1 MPARQGHRRR
11 LMTIRIVLAALAVWG
26 AAPAPAHAQGAWK
39 PEKTVEIIAPS
50 GPAGT
55 TDRTARVIQRI
66 LQKYKM
72 VDVAV
77 NVVNKPGG
85 SGTIGYT
92 YLNQHPG
99 DGHYFI
105 IGTSG
110 SISNYIVGTVPFN
123 HTDFTSLAMLFDEW
137 MSVNVQA
144 GSSIR
149 SGRELLDR
157 LRPNPDA
164 LPFGISTSR
173 SGGNFTSLMTILR
186 AGGIDI
192 KRVRTVIFQGGGATT
207 QALLGGHVEAINT
220 GPGNMVEFLKAGK
233 LRTLATSGPKRLWGP
248 FASVPTWREQGAP
261 AEAGSWRGIQ
271 GPKGMTPA
279 QTAFWDGIFRKLVQ
293 TEDWKKDLE
302 DNFWVDAYAP
312 ASEAKRI
319 FDREFEE
326 FRAILTELGMA
337 K

>member
-1 MPARQGHRRR
+1 MRNIPKSCP
-11 LMTIRIVLAALAVWG
+11 VAALIACLLLA
-26 AAPAPAHAQGAWK
+26 AAPASAQWK
-39 PEKTVEIIAPS
+39 PEKAIEIIAPS

-55 TDRTARVIQRI
+55 TDRTARVIARI
-66 LQKYKM
+66 LQQYKL
-72 VDVAV
+72 VEVPV

-92 YLNQHPG
+92 YLNQHAG
-99 DGHYFI
+99 DPHYII

-123 HTDFTSLAMLFDEW
+123 HNDFTSLAMLFDEW

-149 SGRELLDR
+149 SGRDLLDR
-157 LRPNPDA
+157 LRANPEG

-220 GPGNMVEFLKAGK
+220 GPGNMVQFLKAGK

-248 FASVPTWREQGAP
+248 FASVPTWREEGAP

-271 GPKGMTPA
+271 GPKGLTPA
-279 QTAFWDGIFRKLVQ
+279 QIAFWDGVLRKLVR

-302 DNFWVDAYAP
+302 ANFWVDAYAP
-312 ASEAKRI
+312 AAEAKRI